1 MAHGGILGEALG
13 GVLGKSIENL
23 GAKRSD
29 TPPSEGSNP
38 PPAPSGTAFCAE
50 CGSELPDK
58 ARFCPGC
65 GHPAA
70 PQKAF
75 PHAAAPLHP
84 QPTADAQQTARREM
98 YDGAVRKCPS
108 CGSAVNPTDAVCATC
123 GHHFTAR
130 KASGSVERFSQQM
143 LDIERSRKDGLLEAI
158 AHSMRGGQADSTDRQ
173 KILLINTFPI
183 PNTIE
188 ELSEF
193 MYLAATSIDVKLS
206 RKSLFGSAPSTEKDI
221 SDAWVAKM
229 QQVYQKAAMSFP
241 NDPVFAQIRNL
252 YEGKMAELK
261 MKID

>member
-1 MAHGGILGEALG
+1 
-13 GVLGKSIENL
+13 
-23 GAKRSD
+23 
-29 TPPSEGSNP
+29 
-38 PPAPSGTAFCAE
+38 
-50 CGSELPDK
+50 
-58 ARFCPGC
+58 
-65 GHPAA
+65 
-70 PQKAF
+70 
-75 PHAAAPLHP
+75 
-84 QPTADAQQTARREM
+84 M